1 MGTSIGWGMGWISQI
16 RAWRS
21 SAVDRMRER
30 GGEERGKVA
39 RKEGREGR
47 EERREREGRGEEGGG
62 EERGNEGQRRKEGKR
77 KSETEKKVS
86 HMPNMLKAM
95 FKHPTIGQLPLAS
108 YEASDTYQQ
117 CKYGRRSEVPM

>member
-39 RKEGREGR
+39 RKRGKGEGEKGEGEERR
-47 EERREREGRGEEGGG
+47 EERRR
-62 EERGNEGQRRKEGKR
+62 EGQRRKEGKR
-77 KSETEKKVS
+77 KSETEKKAS

-95 FKHPTIGQLPLAS
+95 FKHPTIGQLPLVS

>member
-47 EERREREGRGEEGGG
+47 RGRGEEGGEKERRAKKKRR
-62 EERGNEGQRRKEGKR
+62 EEEE
-77 KSETEKKVS
+77 
-86 HMPNMLKAM
+86 
-95 FKHPTIGQLPLAS
+95 
-108 YEASDTYQQ
+108 
-117 CKYGRRSEVPM
+117 

>member
-1 MGTSIGWGMGWISQI
+1 M
-16 RAWRS
+16 
-21 SAVDRMRER
+21 DRMRER

-47 EERREREGRGEEGGG
+47 EKERREREGRGEEGGG
-62 EERGNEGQRRKEGKR
+62 EERGSEGQRRKEGKR
-77 KSETEKKVS
+77 KSETEKAS
-86 HMPNMLKAM
+86 HMPNMLKAT
-95 FKHPTIGQLPLAS
+95 FKYPTIGQLPLVS